1 MNNTKNVTNSII
13 LGECISTLKE
23 LNDESVDLIFA
34 DPPYNLQL
42 EKDLFRP
49 NQSKVDGVFDDW
61 DQFESL
67 KAYEEFSL
75 QWIKEVK
82 RVLKK
87 DGSFWVIGSYHN
99 IFKIGNIIQDL
110 GFWILNDVIWV
121 KSNPMPNFMGTRFNN
136 AHETLIWCTP
146 HKESKFTFN
155 YKEMKHFN
163 TAEDEKQ
170 MRSDWIIPIC
180 QGEERLKDDEGNKL
194 HSTQKP
200 EELLF
205 RVILSSSNPGDV
217 VLDPFSGTGT
227 TCAVAKKLGRQYIGI
242 EMDETYHKGSIE
254 RLEKVVPVD
263 PSLLNFNI
271 RKNEIKV
278 PIGTLISNELFTIGE
293 YFFSNNGK
301 NRAALKENG
310 TLILERDGFIGSI
323 HKVSAHL
330 LNKKSNNGWTY
341 WFVKR
346 GNDFVSIDTIRKKYI
361 QEHYTDKDEE
371 IKSLFD

>member
-1 MNNTKNVTNSII
+1 M
-13 LGECISTLKE
+13 
-23 LNDESVDLIFA
+23 
-34 DPPYNLQL
+34 
-42 EKDLFRP
+42 
-49 NQSKVDGVFDDW
+49 
-61 DQFESL
+61 
-67 KAYEEFSL
+67 
-75 QWIKEVK
+75 
-82 RVLKK
+82 
-87 DGSFWVIGSYHN
+87 
-99 IFKIGNIIQDL
+99 
-110 GFWILNDVIWV
+110 
-121 KSNPMPNFMGTRFNN
+121 
-136 AHETLIWCTP
+136 
-146 HKESKFTFN
+146 
-155 YKEMKHFN
+155 
-163 TAEDEKQ
+163 
-170 MRSDWIIPIC
+170 
-180 QGEERLKDDEGNKL
+180 
-194 HSTQKP
+194 
-200 EELLF
+200 LF

-242 EMDETYHKGSIE
+242 EMDETYHKGSIN
-254 RLEKVVPVD
+254 RLEEVVPVD

-293 YFFSNNGK
+293 YFYSNNGK

-330 LNKKSNNGWTY
+330 LDKKSNNGWTY

-346 GNDFVSIDTIRKKYI
+346 GNDFVSIDTIRKQYI